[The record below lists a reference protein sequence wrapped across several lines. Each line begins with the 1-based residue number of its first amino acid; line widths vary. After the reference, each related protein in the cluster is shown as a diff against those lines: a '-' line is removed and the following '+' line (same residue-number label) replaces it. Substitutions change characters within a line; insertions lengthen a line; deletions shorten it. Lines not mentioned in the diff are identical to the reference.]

1 MQKSPPTPS
10 ATSWSSRAAHAPPY
24 GPSCYGPHRRARGGW
39 LCAGESGVPG
49 TESDTGTHPALRAL
63 ERAELTIYIVE
74 DSEAVKERLIESV
87 EDIPHARVV
96 GSADGVTTALEGMRT
111 LQPRVLILD
120 IQLRGGSGFRLLKLM
135 RAAGMTRPDTII
147 VVTNYPSD
155 DYRAASRECGADHF
169 FDKASEF
176 HKVRE
181 VLLEMR

>member
-1 MQKSPPTPS
+1 MQKSPLTPS
-10 ATSWSSRAAHAPPY
+10 ATSWSSRAAPP
-24 GPSCYGPHRRARGGW
+24 SLRAGGAW
-39 LCAGESGVPG
+39 LGTGESTTGSEG
-49 TESDTGTHPALRAL
+49 DTGTHPALRAL
-63 ERAELTIYIVE
+63 GQSELTIYIVE
-74 DSEAVKERLIESV
+74 DSVAVKERLIESV

-96 GSADGVTTALEGMRT
+96 GSADGVNDALEGMRA

-135 RAAGMTRPDTII
+135 RAAGMTRPETII

-155 DYRAASRECGADHF
+155 DYRTASRECGADHF

>member
-10 ATSWSSRAAHAPPY
+10 ATSWSSRAAAALFQ
-24 GPSCYGPHRRARGGW
+24 RDVW
-39 LCAGESGVPG
+39 LCAGEIGPESGAGPD
-49 TESDTGTHPALRAL
+49 SDTGTHPSLRAL
-63 ERAELTIYIVE
+63 GRAELTIYIVE
-74 DSEAVKERLIESV
+74 DSAAVKERLIESV

-96 GSADGVTTALEGMRT
+96 GSADAVNDALEGMRA

-135 RAAGMTRPDTII
+135 RAAGMTRPETII

-155 DYRAASRECGADHF
+155 DYRTASRECGADHF

>member
-10 ATSWSSRAAHAPPY
+10 ATSWSSRATLAPFW
-24 GPSCYGPHRRARGGW
+24 RDAW
-39 LCAGESGVPG
+39 LCAGEQSAPG
-49 TESDTGTHPALRAL
+49 AESDTGTHPALRAL
-63 ERAELTIYIVE
+63 PQAELTIYIVE

-87 EDIPHARVV
+87 EDIPNARVV
-96 GSADGVTTALEGMRT
+96 GSADAVNDALEGMRA

-135 RAAGMTRPDTII
+135 RAAGMMRPETII

-155 DYRAASRECGADHF
+155 DYRTASRECGADHF

>member
-1 MQKSPPTPS
+1 MQKSPPTPF
-10 ATSWSSRAAHAPPY
+10 ATSWSSRAASAPVW
-24 GPSCYGPHRRARGGW
+24 RGRW
-39 LCAGESGVPG
+39 LCAGETVPG
-49 TESDTGTHPALRAL
+49 TDSDTGTHPALRAL
-63 ERAELTIYIVE
+63 EQGQLTIYIVE
-74 DSEAVKERLIESV
+74 DSKAVKERLIESV
-87 EDIPHARVV
+87 EDIPHATVV
-96 GSADGVTTALEGMRT
+96 GSADGVQEALEGMRA

-135 RAAGMTRPDTII
+135 RAAGMTRPETII

-181 VLLEMR
+181 VLLDMR

>member
-10 ATSWSSRAAHAPPY
+10 ATSWSSRAAAALFQ
-24 GPSCYGPHRRARGGW
+24 RDVW
-39 LCAGESGVPG
+39 LCAGEIGPESGAGPD
-49 TESDTGTHPALRAL
+49 SDTGTHPSLRAL
-63 ERAELTIYIVE
+63 VRAELTIYIVE
-74 DSEAVKERLIESV
+74 DSAAVKERLIESV

-96 GSADGVTTALEGMRT
+96 GSADAVNDALEGMRA

-135 RAAGMTRPDTII
+135 RAAGMTRPETII

-155 DYRAASRECGADHF
+155 DYRTASRECGADHF

>member
-1 MQKSPPTPS
+1 M
-10 ATSWSSRAAHAPPY
+10 RDDL
-24 GPSCYGPHRRARGGW
+24 RRRV
-39 LCAGESGVPG
+39 L
-49 TESDTGTHPALRAL
+49 PALTHAL
-63 ERAELTIYIVE
+63 FRGV
-74 DSEAVKERLIESV
+74 LIERHQCLQVGGLRRPSIRAGGEV
-87 EDIPHARVV
+87 RQNLPHARVV
-96 GSADGVTTALEGMRT
+96 GSADGVNDALEGMRA

-135 RAAGMTRPDTII
+135 RAAGMTRPETII

-155 DYRAASRECGADHF
+155 DYRTASRECGADHF

>member
-10 ATSWSSRAAHAPPY
+10 ATSWSSRAAPPLL
-24 GPSCYGPHRRARGGW
+24 GGGAW
-39 LCAGESGVPG
+39 LGAGESTSGSEG
-49 TESDTGTHPALRAL
+49 DTGTHPALRAL
-63 ERAELTIYIVE
+63 GQSELTIYIVE

-96 GSADGVTTALEGMRT
+96 GSADGVNDALEGMRA

-135 RAAGMTRPDTII
+135 RAAGMTRPETII

-155 DYRAASRECGADHF
+155 DYRTASRECGADHF